1 GKWQRWMRDHN
12 DGHYANHHHDD
23 RLDHPH
29 SPDHHDHD
37 FLHLDHDEHHH
48 EHSGANH
55 HNNHDNLRHDH
66 HGANHHDIL
75 HHDHD
80 HDDHHHEHSGANH
93 HDHADHDHH
102 DTHVD
107 IACGVRRPHGEPGLV
122 KHKGECLRAVHQR
135 HLAADGLARR
145 AILQS
150 PRQPPERAQLPLAR
164 SRDELRHSRR
174 QLTRLQS
181 PKDHPPS
188 RIAAQRGR
196 GLV

>member
-1 GKWQRWMRDHN
+1 PDAHACVVRVQAERDRLPLLLQGKWQRWMRDHN

-37 FLHLDHDEHHH
+37 EHHH
-48 EHSGANH
+48 EHSGDHH
-55 HNNHDNLRHDH
+55 HNDHDNH
-66 HGANHHDIL
+66 
-75 HHDHD
+75 HHDHP
-80 HDDHHHEHSGANH
+80 GANH

-150 PRQPPERAQLPLAR
+150 PRQPPER
-164 SRDELRHSRR
+164 
-174 QLTRLQS
+174 
-181 PKDHPPS
+181 
-188 RIAAQRGR
+188 
-196 GLV
+196 